1 MAKLVK
7 RETSH
12 YKGKVYDLTVSN
24 THSYNVI
31 QRGAY
36 SRQERQ
42 GQLRM
47 NEYQEQHIQTFSQ
60 GREAAQHAMKKNR
73 NLS

>member
-1 MAKLVK
+1 M
-7 RETSH
+7 
-12 YKGKVYDLTVSN
+12 SN

>member
-1 MAKLVK
+1 MNERIHILRQAIVVV
-7 RETSH
+7 T
-12 YKGKVYDLTVSN
+12 
-24 THSYNVI
+24 
-31 QRGAY
+31 QARGAY